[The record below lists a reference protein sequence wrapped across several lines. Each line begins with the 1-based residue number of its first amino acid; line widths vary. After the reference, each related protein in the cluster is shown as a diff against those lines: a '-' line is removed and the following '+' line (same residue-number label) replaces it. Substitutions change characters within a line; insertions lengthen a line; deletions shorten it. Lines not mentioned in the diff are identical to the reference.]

1 MGKKKSTLKE
11 KNAPKEKKTLS
22 VVVSETNKRKSDNEE
37 GLGFNIS
44 NAESVIRPTP
54 RISNTSN
61 KMESSSSNGEGE
73 KSDDES
79 IVIICDALIS
89 LFCVFFCLSTSLE
102 MVYTMILKLLDVNL
116 SVNFEI
122 IL

>member
-54 RISNTSN
+54 TISNTSN